1 MCQIC
6 TGVFE
11 EDKFENRNLKLNEHV
26 CFFFFCF
33 FIDVTILMMTHML
46 L

>member
-11 EDKFENRNLKLNEHV
+11 EDKFENRNLKFNEHV
-26 CFFFFCF
+26 WFFFCF